1 MKTIK
6 NKKKSMKDK
15 FEFYSR
21 VYWALNPS
29 TRIVL
34 YTLAG
39 VIIAAVLIA
48 VTKDVEKTALI
59 IVSAIAAVVFLK
71 FIVEMLRGV
80 INDVRETASAIRQY
94 PPRKDYSKDAG
105 YKRLTS
111 VLEEAGEYEVANHIE
126 KAAPNFTCIGK
137 YTASLSSHKRIT
149 VLYPPILSK
158 WYVCIED
165 LDNHTTCSYFG
176 RE

>member
-1 MKTIK
+1 MKTVK

-71 FIVEMLRGV
+71 FIIEMFRGV
-80 INDVRETASAIRQY
+80 VSDIRETASAIRQY
-94 PPRKDYSKDAG
+94 PPKKDYSKDAG
-105 YKRLTS
+105 YKRLMR
-111 VLEEAGEYEVANHIE
+111 VLREAGEDEVAHELMESILFF
-126 KAAPNFTCIGK
+126 KDTGK
-137 YTASLSSHKRIT
+137 YSTSKT
-149 VLYPPILSK
+149 CDCQFDVTYPPYDTK
-158 WYVCIED
+158 WAINIRDDVRGNRFYTE
-165 LDNHTTCSYFG
+165 
-176 RE
+176 